1 MFAFNDILQKIE
13 QEITRLQFTYP
24 PKSLYDPIEYI
35 LSLGGKR
42 IRPALVL
49 MACNLYKENVD
60 TAVNPALGLEVFHN
74 FTLLHDDLMDDADK
88 RRNKPTV
95 HKVWNANT
103 AILSGDAM
111 LIAAY
116 QLIGETES
124 ESLKEIL
131 DLFTRTALEICGGQ
145 QYDMEFE
152 SRTDVTEEEY
162 IEMIRLKTA
171 VLLACALKMG
181 AIMGNAPKADAET
194 LYQFGINIGYNSFT
208 YGAQILRQKQKE
220 LSFAVPWV
228 VKLRLD
234 SRIPDT
240 YDSSFFASVVRTG
253 LTYGIYSYQLR
264 SMDHHEDMESYL
276 AVIQSH
282 PECAFLWF
290 LSDTPLTEKQQ
301 KLLLSCPNLMV
312 SLPIDAPSTAS
323 MAKALRRQKTLFGMH
338 KVYQDADAAAYLLS
352 FDHLYSQ
359 MEQSVFFFLVAD
371 DSCSKESIRAVSD
384 VVQQYRFTPIQPF
397 FPIEVQEDSRK
408 IEQIITAHP
417 AYLLLLPDHMARTL
431 DTPTVSFE
439 ELSLRNIFYRE
450 LLADA

>member
-60 TAVNPALGLEVFHN
+60 TAVKPALGLEVFHN

-116 QLIGETES
+116 QLIGETKS

-181 AIMGNAPKADAET
+181 AIMGNAPKADTET
-194 LYQFGINIGYNSFT
+194 LYQFGINIGLAFQLQDDLLDV
-208 YGAQILRQKQKE
+208 YGDTATFGKNIGGDILCNKKTFDPAEKIAAVTDIYDQLRLKE
-220 LSFAVPWV
+220 LSEEKIHAYYNQAMNCLTSLNVAPE
-228 VKLRLD
+228 RLNILKEV
-234 SRIPDT
+234 SARLMN
-240 YDSSFFASVVRTG
+240 R
-253 LTYGIYSYQLR
+253 
-264 SMDHHEDMESYL
+264 
-276 AVIQSH
+276 QS
-282 PECAFLWF
+282 
-290 LSDTPLTEKQQ
+290 
-301 KLLLSCPNLMV
+301 
-312 SLPIDAPSTAS
+312 
-323 MAKALRRQKTLFGMH
+323 
-338 KVYQDADAAAYLLS
+338 
-352 FDHLYSQ
+352 
-359 MEQSVFFFLVAD
+359 
-371 DSCSKESIRAVSD
+371 
-384 VVQQYRFTPIQPF
+384 
-397 FPIEVQEDSRK
+397 
-408 IEQIITAHP
+408 
-417 AYLLLLPDHMARTL
+417 
-431 DTPTVSFE
+431 
-439 ELSLRNIFYRE
+439 
-450 LLADA
+450 